1 MMALSKVITFVQTD
15 IWRIRESELPL
26 IRRIVPRTLKILI
39 LTYRGVTQDKVQL
52 RASALTFYS
61 LLSIVPLLAMGF
73 GIAKGFGFEKTLRT
87 FILEKL
93 EGQEQV
99 AAQVVEFA
107 RALLE
112 NVKGGLVAGI
122 GVVILFYTV
131 IKIFSHIESAFND
144 IWGITR
150 SRSLGRKITDYFSMT
165 LICPIFFII
174 SSTGTVFITSG
185 AKQAVEK
192 VWLLEAVG
200 PAIFFTLKLLPY
212 GLLWILFSFLYM
224 FMPNTK
230 VNFMSG
236 ALAGIIAGTLHVFFQ
251 RAYIFFQVGVSKY
264 NAIYGSFAALPL
276 FFIWLQFSWLI
287 VLLGAEVAFAYQN
300 VDTFSFEK
308 ETRRVSHSFKRLLSL
323 RIMHFLVSR
332 FSGPKVAWEDSEI
345 SRKLEIP
352 KHLVLQ
358 ILDELVESGIV
369 SRVTSDD
376 TKAIVYQPARDPE
389 ILTIKYVID
398 ALEHLGSDDIPAPE
412 SETLL
417 KLSDNLNVFSD
428 LIENSPANQ
437 RLKEI

>member
-1 MMALSKVITFVQTD
+1 MTALSKVITFVQTD

-185 AKQAVEK
+185 AKLVVEK

-332 FSGPKVAWEDSEI
+332 FSGLKAAWEDSEI

-398 ALEHLGSDDIPAPE
+398 ALEHRGSDDIPVPE
-412 SETLL
+412 SEPLL

-437 RLKEI
+437 RLREI

>member
-1 MMALSKVITFVQTD
+1 MTVLSKVITFVQTD

-26 IRRIVPRTLKILI
+26 IRRIPLRTLKILI
-39 LTYRGVTQDKVQL
+39 LTYRGVTQDNVQL

-61 LLSIVPLLAMGF
+61 LLSIVPVLAMGF

-122 GVVILFYTV
+122 GVAILFYTV

-230 VNFMSG
+230 VNFMAG

-251 RAYIFFQVGVSKY
+251 GVYIFFQVGVSKY

-300 VDTFSFEK
+300 VDTFPFET
-308 ETRRVSHSFKRLLSL
+308 ETRRVSPSFKRLLSL

-332 FSGPKVAWEDSEI
+332 FSGPKAAWEDSEI

-398 ALEHLGSDDIPAPE
+398 ALEHLGSDDIPVPE